1 MSTQLATQFSFPAEL
16 VAAAVALPTGHYVE
30 LDDDIYNLN
39 GLGRKIVQ
47 TQLVRVHGRD
57 VSVGYVNEDGTQYSL
72 VLGDENPVDL
82 GSFDGLARA
91 SRSLF
96 DPLHAAFGG
105 SIGSYAHLEMVMAI
119 AYTKREGLDLADAA
133 TARRAAT
140 WARTAYKR
148 AVWIIKNPMEAA
160 IESPVDWSAKGL

>member
-1 MSTQLATQFSFPAEL
+1 MSNQLATQFSFPAEL

-30 LDDDIYNLN
+30 LDDDLFDLN

-47 TQLVRVHGRD
+47 TQLVQVHGRE
-57 VSVGYVNEDGTQYSL
+57 VSVGYVNEDGTQYTL
-72 VLGDENPVDL
+72 VLANESPVDL
-82 GSFDGLARA
+82 GGFDSLARA
-91 SRSLF
+91 NRSLF

-105 SIGSYAHLEMVMAI
+105 TIGSYAHLEMVMAI
-119 AYTKREGLDLADAA
+119 AQAKREGVDPADQAA
-133 TARRAAT
+133 VRRTAS

-148 AVWIIKNPMEAA
+148 AVWIIRNPMEAA